1 MDPNVQQAVSL
12 LWQIAMG
19 ISLAAC
25 AGLRAFLPL
34 LVVGVAGKL
43 ELIPLTRYFEWLATW
58 PALIVFGV
66 AVVVEILGDKFP
78 AIDNFLDA
86 LQTFVK
92 PIAGAILAA
101 SVLTELSPLQATAL
115 GLVAGG
121 GSAGAV
127 HLGKAKLRLAST
139 LTTAGTANPV
149 LSVIED
155 LGAFVGSIA
164 AIVVPI
170 LMLFLLILFLIL
182 AILAFRHW
190 RRRAAAN
197 PATPT

>member
-1 MDPNVQQAVSL
+1 MDPNVQFAVSL

-19 ISLAAC
+19 IGLAAC

-34 LVVGVAGKL
+34 LVVGVVGRL
-43 ELIPLTRYFEWLATW
+43 ELIPLTRYFEWLASW
-58 PALIVFGV
+58 PALVVFGV

-78 AIDNFLDA
+78 VVNHFLDVM
-86 LQTFVK
+86 QSFVK
-92 PIAGAILAA
+92 PVAGTILAA
-101 SVLTELSPLQATAL
+101 SVLAELSPLQATVL

-121 GSAGAV
+121 TSAGVV
-127 HLGKAKLRLAST
+127 HVAKAKLRLAAT
-139 LTTAGTANPV
+139 LASAGIANPV

-164 AIVVPI
+164 AIVVPL

-197 PATPT
+197 AVPDA